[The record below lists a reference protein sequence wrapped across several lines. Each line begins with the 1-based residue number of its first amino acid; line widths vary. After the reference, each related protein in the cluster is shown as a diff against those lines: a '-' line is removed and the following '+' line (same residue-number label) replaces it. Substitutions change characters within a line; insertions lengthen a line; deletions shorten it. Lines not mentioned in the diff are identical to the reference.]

1 MAFLQQQQAR
11 DQEEDGEDVPVP
23 HAQQSGELK
32 EESYGEDEREVEPRR
47 GVGQPEI
54 QKNRRSRQ
62 HGVPPPVASNCFV
75 VVELLI
81 IASWFGASLKKGMP
95 NAVGQACASLRLVL
109 TGHVGISGPLF
120 TML

>member
-1 MAFLQQQQAR
+1 MAFLQQQQSR
-11 DQEEDGEDVPVP
+11 DQEKDSQDIPVP
-23 HAQQSGELK
+23 HGEQSGELK
-32 EESYGEDEREVEPRR
+32 EESYGEDKREVEPRR
-47 GVGQPEI
+47 GVWQPKI

-81 IASWFGASLKKGMP
+81 IACWFEASWKKDMA
-95 NAVGQACASLRLVL
+95 NAVRQACASLRLVL